1 MVAKKYVLV
10 IRSEGF
16 PKSSDFKLVEET
28 LPELKENEYLA
39 EAVFLSV
46 DPYMRAYMPSLEPNT
61 TMIGSQVAKIVESKN
76 PDFPVGKYVVGGF
89 GLRSHTIATAE
100 TKSELGFNTFLL
112 PHFNNLPLSLALG
125 VLGMPGNTAYFGLL
139 ELCQPKPED
148 TVVVSAAAGAVG
160 SIVGQ
165 IAKIKGCTVIGI
177 AGSNEKGKWLTEEL
191 GFDYFINYKTQ
202 NVEEELR
209 KAAPKGVDCYFDNV
223 GGDISVTVI
232 NQMKPF
238 GRVAICGD
246 ISSYNATEPA
256 KIISPIRSILFNELK
271 VQGFRVSSWNERWLE
286 GIHKNLRW
294 IIDGKLKYRET
305 ITEGFDN
312 IFKAFTE
319 MLQGGNIGKASVK
332 V

>member
-100 TKSELGFNTFLL
+100 TKSELGFKTFLL

-125 VLGMPGNTAYFGLL
+125 VLGMPGQKHCIFWSFG
-139 ELCQPKPED
+139 
-148 TVVVSAAAGAVG
+148 
-160 SIVGQ
+160 
-165 IAKIKGCTVIGI
+165 
-177 AGSNEKGKWLTEEL
+177 
-191 GFDYFINYKTQ
+191 
-202 NVEEELR
+202 
-209 KAAPKGVDCYFDNV
+209 GV
-223 GGDISVTVI
+223 
-232 NQMKPF
+232 
-238 GRVAICGD
+238 
-246 ISSYNATEPA
+246 PA
-256 KIISPIRSILFNELK
+256 KTGGYCSGFSRSRRCWKHCRPDRQN
-271 VQGFRVSSWNERWLE
+271 Q
-286 GIHKNLRW
+286 
-294 IIDGKLKYRET
+294 
-305 ITEGFDN
+305 
-312 IFKAFTE
+312 
-319 MLQGGNIGKASVK
+319 
-332 V
+332 